1 VIPAP
6 ADRILTAIEPGAS
19 VGDRTPEDRLRE
31 LGIVLPPPPKPIANF
46 VPYVQE
52 GNLLF
57 LSGQG
62 PIEPGGVRH
71 TGKVGDTVTI
81 QEAYGHARITGI
93 NLLAVLQD
101 AVGSLIKVRRIVKV
115 LGMVNAAPDF
125 SEHPRVINGC
135 SDLLVSVFGDAIGRH
150 ARSAAG
156 LNSLPG
162 QITVELELIVALHAA

>member
-6 ADRILTAIEPGAS
+6 ADRILTAIEPG
-19 VGDRTPEDRLRE
+19 
-31 LGIVLPPPPKPIANF
+31 
-46 VPYVQE
+46 
-52 GNLLF
+52 
-57 LSGQG
+57 
-62 PIEPGGVRH
+62 GVRN

-150 ARSAAG
+150 ARSAVG

>member
-1 VIPAP
+1 
-6 ADRILTAIEPGAS
+6 LTAIDPGAPT
-19 VGDRTPEDRLRE
+19 GDPTPEDRLRE

-71 TGKVGDTVTI
+71 TGKVGDTVTT
-81 QEAYGHARITGI
+81 QEAYEHARITGI

-101 AVGSLIKVRRIVKV
+101 ALGPLMKVKRIVKL
-115 LGMVNAAPDF
+115 LGMVNAAADF

-135 SDLLVSVFGDAIGRH
+135 SDLLMSVFGDSIGRH
-150 ARSAAG
+150 ARSAVG
-156 LNSLPG
+156 VNSLPG
-162 QITVELELIVALHAA
+162 QITVELDLIVALLTA